1 MDMSKIEFKPGTM
14 LYPVPAVMVSCS
26 DTNGNNN
33 IITIAWTGILCS
45 NPPMAYISVRPERYS
60 YEMIKTTKEFV
71 INLPNKKLCKALD
84 FCGVKSGRDV
94 NKFEY
99 LGLTPAKSNHVS
111 APSIAEA
118 PVNLECK
125 VKDIVPLGS
134 HDMFIA
140 DIVGVSVEEK
150 LMDEKQKLH
159 LSKADLICYSHGEY
173 WSLKESLGFFGY
185 SIRKKQ
191 KIKRERE

>member
-1 MDMSKIEFKPGTM
+1 MPKTQFKPGTM
-14 LYPVPAVMVSCS
+14 LYPVPAVMVSCT
-26 DTNGNNN
+26 DGKGNNN

-45 NPPMAYISVRPERYS
+45 EPPITYISVRPERYS
-60 YEMIKTTKEFV
+60 YEMIKNTKEFV

-84 FCGVKSGRDV
+84 FCGVKSGRDI

-99 LGLTPAKSNHVS
+99 LGLTCAESNHVA

-118 PVNLECK
+118 PVNIECN
-125 VKDIVPLGS
+125 VREIIPLGS
-134 HDMFIA
+134 HDVFIS

-150 LMDEKQKLH
+150 LIDEKGKLH

-185 SIRKKQ
+185 SVRKR
-191 KIKRERE
+191 KILKRERR